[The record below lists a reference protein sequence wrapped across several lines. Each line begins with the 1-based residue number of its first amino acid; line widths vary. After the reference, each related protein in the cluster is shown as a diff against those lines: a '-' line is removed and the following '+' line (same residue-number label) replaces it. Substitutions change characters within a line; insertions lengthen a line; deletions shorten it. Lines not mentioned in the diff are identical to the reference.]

1 MKTRQGS
8 NYDRRA
14 FGKWLAD
21 INWNN
26 LYRAESCEKKL
37 DFFQTVINTGLE
49 CFFPSKIVKLHDHDK
64 PWVTVEFKR
73 IIENRQRAFRQGKS
87 LLYRRLRNLANRES
101 KRLKS
106 TFLKKKMDELKLNPN
121 AKKWWQCI
129 KQLAGFAKNKTFSNF
144 VVNNQVFAGKELAD
158 KINDVFVSS
167 TQDIPPLNKSPVD
180 DLIENGST
188 SILPQFIIEEKD
200 VYCKLSA
207 ISVSKSPGPDG
218 IPN

>member
-1 MKTRQGS
+1 MSSCCNSPVLLPPVGQSDHNSVLWSFNKNTAKYGTSKVKTRQGS

-26 LYRAESCEKKL
+26 LYRAESCEQKL
-37 DFFQTVINTGLE
+37 DFFQTVINTGLD

-64 PWVTVEFKR
+64 PWVTVEFKK

-106 TFLKKKMDELKLNPN
+106 TFLKK
-121 AKKWWQCI
+121 
-129 KQLAGFAKNKTFSNF
+129 F
-144 VVNNQVFAGKELAD
+144 
-158 KINDVFVSS
+158 
-167 TQDIPPLNKSPVD
+167 
-180 DLIENGST
+180 
-188 SILPQFIIEEKD
+188 LP
-200 VYCKLSA
+200 
-207 ISVSKSPGPDG
+207 
-218 IPN
+218 